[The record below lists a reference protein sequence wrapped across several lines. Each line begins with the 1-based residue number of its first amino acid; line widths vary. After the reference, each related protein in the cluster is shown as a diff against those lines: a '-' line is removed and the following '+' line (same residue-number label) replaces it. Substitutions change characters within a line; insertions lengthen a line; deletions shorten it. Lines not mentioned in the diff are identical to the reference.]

1 MWISL
6 LHHVQNEHTW
16 ILGRCDH
23 IDADGVDCSS
33 GPPTNENGQIIPYF
47 EPDEPALEAL
57 RKIVLE
63 PRWLRSLAFYVR
75 FR

>member
-6 LHHVQNEHTW
+6 LHHVQNEHMW

-23 IDADGVDCSS
+23 IDADGVDCLS
-33 GPPTNENGQIIPYF
+33 GPPTDENRQVIPYF

-57 RKIVLE
+57 
-63 PRWLRSLAFYVR
+63 
-75 FR
+75 